1 MSDLICKTST
11 FLFCLYVEHSNPI
24 LSNMNENFENT
35 EEFFTF
41 LTGKAYAAL
50 GRRLQRN
57 LKEEGITITAEQ
69 WSVLY
74 YLWMEEG
81 RTQQE
86 IACLTFRDKPS
97 VSRLIDNLEK
107 LKLVIRVSDQDD
119 KRSNLIYLTKQGRQL
134 KEGCLRQAKR
144 TINEA
149 LEGVTR
155 DDILKARQTLD
166 LLYHNLS

>member
-1 MSDLICKTST
+1 MID
-11 FLFCLYVEHSNPI
+11 
-24 LSNMNENFENT
+24 NFEDT
-35 EEFFTF
+35 DEFFSF

-57 LKEEGITITAEQ
+57 LKEEGINITSEQ

-86 IACLTFRDKPS
+86 LACLTFRDKPS
-97 VSRLIDNLEK
+97 LSRLIDNLEK
-107 LKLVIRVSDQDD
+107 LKLVIRVHDRED
-119 KRSNLIYLTKQGRQL
+119 KRTNLIYLTKKGRQM
-134 KEGCLRQAKR
+134 KEAGLRQAAR
-144 TINEA
+144 TIHQA

-155 DDILKARQTLD
+155 EDMVKARNTLD
-166 LLYHNLS
+166 VLYSNLS